1 MSIETM
7 TKLAT
12 TTVGA
17 GGVAS
22 VTFSNIPQT
31 YTDLVIKFST
41 RSGSTGFPRFDISFN
56 GSTSSSSGI
65 RLTGNGTAAA
75 SSGIPN
81 SPTTGYGGTSG
92 GNDTASTFTNGE
104 IYIPN
109 YTSSNYKSY
118 SVDNVGENNATA
130 ALMALVTNL
139 WSNTAAITS
148 ITLADGSGVFQQYS
162 TFTLYGVKAMRTA
175 AGNSIKATGGEISFD
190 GTYVV
195 HSFNAT
201 GVFTPTSPILVDY
214 LVVAGGG
221 GGGTSYGAGGGAG
234 GLRCTVGATG
244 GGGSLE
250 SRLSLNP
257 QSYVVT
263 VGAGGSN
270 GSAGSNSVFSSIT
283 STGGGVGGSGSAAG
297 GAGGSGGGAGGNS
310 GTTGGTG
317 TANQGYNG
325 GAGAASGGG
334 GGGGAGSAGFNATTN
349 AANSAGGYGGSGLEL
364 SIGGR
369 PTFYAGGGGG
379 YGQVSPGYGG
389 SLIGGNGSRVTNA
402 QASTNGKANTGS
414 GGGGEPS
421 GAGGSGVVIVRY
433 RA

>member
-7 TKLAT
+7 TKLG
-12 TTVGA
+12 TVTVDA
-17 GGVAS
+17 GGSA
-22 VTFSNIPQT
+22 TIAFSSIPQT
-31 YTDLVIKFST
+31 YTDLVLKISA
-41 RSGSTGFPRFDISFN
+41 RASGSGAGGINCYWVINGGFDMTSRWLN
-56 GSTSSSSGI
+56 GSGSAVS
-65 RLTGNGTAAA
+65 AAYRTDGFTIEVDGA
-75 SSGIPN
+75 
-81 SPTTGYGGTSG
+81 TQ
-92 GNDTASTFTNGE
+92 TASIFSNGE
-104 IYIPN
+104 FYIPN
-109 YTSSNYKSY
+109 YTSSNYKTY
-118 SVDNVGENNATA
+118 SLDNVIENNATA
-130 ALMALVTNL
+130 ANMTLLAGLR
-139 WSNTAAITS
+139 SNSEPIRS
-148 ITLADGSGVFQQYS
+148 IEIVCGSG
-162 TFTLYGVKAMRTA
+162 TFVQHTKATLYGVKAMRKSV
-175 AGNSIKATGGEISFD
+175 GSSIKATGGAISFD

-402 QASTNGKANTGS
+402 QASTNGRANTGS

-421 GAGGSGVVIVRY
+421 GAGGSGIVIVRY
-433 RA
+433 KA